1 MHFVWTILTEICP
14 PDGVIPFIPQ
24 QLLGTP
30 NQIKALL
37 GAGVKSLHPEETD
50 GGAPGRRGAT
60 IVVINHHN

>member
-14 PDGVIPFIPQ
+14 PDGFIPFIPQ

-50 GGAPGRRGAT
+50 GGAPG
-60 IVVINHHN
+60 